1 MERRRRITLTASLC
15 VGLVLMA
22 WFGHAL
28 AEAGRAVP
36 PAPPPT
42 TTVSRT
48 NEDRTERVVLDDDPT
63 NGRGGTVR

>member
-15 VGLVLMA
+15 VGLILMA

-28 AEAGRAVP
+28 AEAGRTVP

-42 TTVSRT
+42 TVSRT
-48 NEDRTERVVLDDDPT
+48 ADDGTERVVLADDPN